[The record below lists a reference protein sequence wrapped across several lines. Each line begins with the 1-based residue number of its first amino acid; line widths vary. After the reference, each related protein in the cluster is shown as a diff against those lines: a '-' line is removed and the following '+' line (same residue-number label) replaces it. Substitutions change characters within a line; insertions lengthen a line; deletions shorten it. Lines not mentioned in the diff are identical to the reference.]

1 MIGPLSQVI
10 IVSQWYAM
18 TDSLTG
24 YLKKKRKKK
33 DNWITMI
40 TIQTLI
46 QGSDIFASR
55 LNWNFLDYIQSMH
68 SEMVFRNG

>member
-1 MIGPLSQVI
+1 
-10 IVSQWYAM
+10 M